1 MVPTCACAAM
11 LLQRCAIYVGKSMR
25 HGGGMEYVLEVSDH
39 CRPHEEVIRMV
50 VEEFLR
56 NMAPGHQLG
65 LSQESQSIM
74 GTARGMLRE
83 DNKGISNYVKQT
95 QSLYKVANRT
105 SN

>member
-1 MVPTCACAAM
+1 M
-11 LLQRCAIYVGKSMR
+11 
-25 HGGGMEYVLEVSDH
+25 LEVSDH